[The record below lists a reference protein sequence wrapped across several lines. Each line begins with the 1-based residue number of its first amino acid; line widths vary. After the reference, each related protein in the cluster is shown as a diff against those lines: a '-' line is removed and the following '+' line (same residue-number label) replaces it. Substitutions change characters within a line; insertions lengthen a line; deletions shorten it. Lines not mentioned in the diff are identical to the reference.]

1 MRVKKNKF
9 LLYSIAL
16 LFLFTLSTLSLS
28 IALYASRYADMA
40 GKSSMQL
47 SRIDFKETIDPAM
60 AQSVKNSIAK
70 TGGVHH
76 VYFNE
81 SDGILV
87 FSHDNRVKSADQIFE
102 KLQNDYDLNMERFVV
117 SDEMAQGSCPVT
129 GQHSILLKVGG
140 FFYGLLWS

>member
-9 LLYSIAL
+9 LLWSIAL
-16 LFLFTLSTLSLS
+16 LFLFTLSTLSFA
-28 IALYASRYADMA
+28 IALYANRHADMA
-40 GKSSMQL
+40 GKSSLQL
-47 SRIDFKETIDPAM
+47 SRIDFKETIDPVL

-70 TGGVHH
+70 TEGVNH

-87 FSHDNRVKSADQIFE
+87 FSHDNRIQSADQIFE
-102 KLQNDYDLNMERFVV
+102 NIQSNYDLNMERFVV

-140 FFYGLLWS
+140 FFYGLLVL